1 MQWNPSGVVGFPNYA
16 QITSFQVRMATP
28 FKWHPWSLL
37 EHDIYMYGKPNTFLH
52 Y

>member
-28 FKWHPWSLL
+28 FQWHPWSLL
-37 EHDIYMYGKPNTFLH
+37 ELDIYMYGKPNTFLH